1 HCWALTGGTD
11 WHNRWALTGSTAG
24 LHWWVALVGS
34 SGGWAQVGGTG
45 GHRWVGTGGWA
56 QVGGTSGHRCVTLQS
71 GTGGRSYWAH
81 CWAQVGG
88 TCGWHC
94 WAPIIRALIIS
105 ALMIGAD
112 PRSDNCQFSAVLSS
126 RSDSVR
132 KVQPR
137 TGIC

>member
-11 WHNRWALTGSTAG
+11 WHNRWALTGSIAG
-24 LHWWVALVGS
+24 LHWWAALV
-34 SGGWAQVGGTG
+34 G
-45 GHRWVGTGGWA
+45 GHRWVALVGTGGWA

-71 GTGGRSYWAH
+71 GTGGCIAGHRWVH

-112 PRSDNCQFSAVLSS
+112 PRSDNCRFSAVLSS
-126 RSDSVR
+126 QSDSVR

-137 TGIC
+137 TGNC

>member
-1 HCWALTGGTD
+1 MIDGTDWHHCWALTGGTD
-11 WHNRWALTGSTAG
+11 WHNPWALTGG
-24 LHWWVALVGS
+24 IDWQHWWVALVG
-34 SGGWAQVGGTG
+34 GTG
-45 GHRWVGTGGWA
+45 GCTAGHRWV
-56 QVGGTSGHRCVTLQS
+56 
-71 GTGGRSYWAH
+71 H

-88 TCGWHC
+88 TCGWYC

-112 PRSDNCQFSAVLSS
+112 PRSDNCRFSAVLSS

-137 TGIC
+137 TGTC

>member
-1 HCWALTGGTD
+1 VGTGG
-11 WHNRWALTGSTAG
+11 WHW
-24 LHWWVALVGS
+24 
-34 SGGWAQVGGTG
+34 WAQVGGTG
-45 GHRWVGTGGWA
+45 GHRWVGTSGWHCWA
-56 QVGGTSGHRCVTLQS
+56 QVGALL
-71 GTGGRSYWAH
+71 GTGGCTAGHRWAH

-112 PRSDNCQFSAVLSS
+112 PRSDNCRFSAVLSS

-137 TGIC
+137 TGTC

>member
-1 HCWALTGGTD
+1 G
-11 WHNRWALTGSTAG
+11 
-24 LHWWVALVGS
+24 HWWVALVGT
-34 SGGWAQVGGTG
+34 GGWHWWALVGGTA
-45 GHRWVGTGGWA
+45 GHRWVHCWA
-56 QVGGTSGHRCVTLQS
+56 QVDALLATGGCTAGHRWV
-71 GTGGRSYWAH
+71 H

-112 PRSDNCQFSAVLSS
+112 PRSDNCRFSAVLSS

-137 TGIC
+137 TGTC